1 MGWGYRITILILA
14 FVCMMTGLVIAAFMQ
29 DFDLVSEDYYG
40 KELQF
45 QSQIE
50 KQKNQQQLSRSI
62 QCNQKTDQLIV
73 QFPEELWAKTIE
85 GEIVLYRPSDAT
97 KDIKIK
103 LRPVFG
109 EQIINKKKLFIGLYK
124 IQINYTCDSK
134 AYYFEEDLMVD

>member
-109 EQIINKKKLFIGLYK
+109 EQIINKKKLSIGLYK

>member
-50 KQKNQQQLSRSI
+50 KQKNQQQLSHSI
-62 QCNQKTDQLIV
+62 QCNQRSDQLIV

-109 EQIINKKKLFIGLYK
+109 EQIINKKKLSIGLYK